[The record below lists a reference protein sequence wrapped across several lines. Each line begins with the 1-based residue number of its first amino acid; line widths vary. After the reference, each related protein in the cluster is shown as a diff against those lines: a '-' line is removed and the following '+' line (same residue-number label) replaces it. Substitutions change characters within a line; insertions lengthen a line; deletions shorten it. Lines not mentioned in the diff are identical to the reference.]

1 MNFRF
6 LSPVPARILAVMKT
20 SLHLL
25 RFAAIATLFAA
36 SAPLAAA
43 QDIDEGLLEDPA
55 PFDVPDVS
63 EADFPFAPPADI
75 ETFVPIHQLE
85 LEAHPDGQTAA
96 QRRRALKAIPS
107 RSVIQPRAMTSGA
120 RVLGWHPY
128 WAEEGDYLS
137 YDYSNLTHIAYF
149 SAEASSSGA
158 ISSLHGWN
166 TDPVVEMAHT
176 NGVKVLLTATL
187 FGEASNHALLTNSAA
202 CTKLITNLVAK
213 TTARG
218 GDGICIDFES
228 VGSWSG
234 ATKALTS
241 FMSNLVV
248 KAHAAN
254 LEVSICLPSVDWY
267 ADFAVGEYE
276 KIGVDYSIIMG
287 YDYYYAGSATPGPVA
302 PLYSS
307 AQWQGASSWCSV
319 DYSTRYYLNKMTNAA
334 HLMLAVPYYGRRWK
348 AATTNIGAKSVG
360 SSYSAAVV
368 YPNAAAAAETYGRHW
383 DTNGSVPYYTYKSGT
398 NAYQCFYD
406 DTESLGLKYDYAKS
420 KGLGG
425 IGIWCLTHAPES
437 EELWT
442 LLGDELGNYTPPG
455 VTIPT
460 TAPGPAAIATGV
472 GADSA
477 LLSWTPATEDPTG
490 YVIQSAPSAEGLAN
504 GYWVDVPLVFSN
516 SFSSAEGWVTNSI
529 AMNTTNTVTVGGAR
543 WEVCGLEL
551 RPGLTS
557 YQDPGYVFISFTNS
571 YIQTPPVQGT
581 VTQLALRVRAAA
593 SSNLENRKLRVLSAP
608 AGSANF
614 TEIGTY
620 ACNDNSNIL
629 ANATSCHIF
638 NENGTVFRF
647 QNVSASSPVT
657 VILHSFELTGTTTN
671 WVAAPGATVTDTCAT
686 NLTGLS
692 APTYYRVRNAS
703 STNWSDIVGVLPGMV
718 PSALTSEPAATN
730 IALSWTAAPGAAA
743 YQVDVASG
751 PYTNW
756 TSTCPAASLGTNQ
769 FLSGQSWCYTGT
781 VSEKTSSTNLSV
793 APGYSYSS
801 AYLGHYL
808 AGANDQALQS
818 WDFPLYGATC
828 ANLSFSN
835 CPWNAKYASCGI
847 TVSTLR
853 VYYRLDQGPW
863 NFLGECLANS
873 TTDEDWAGQSFD
885 LPYLDGETFAV
896 KIVAPYGEYT
906 PRNDTPNGTKSIRGA
921 GLKNVRLS
929 FSGTTGRYCDANRPA
944 GYPKTV
950 TAPSDTIEGL
960 TPETPYWIRVQ
971 ALTENTRSVWVETTA
986 TTTEDTGG
994 DQPSAEDTPI
1004 TTTWDFTVPEGW
1016 SDYPTSNSRYNGET
1030 NVNNHI
1036 WTLKNCY
1043 VKPSDEAS
1051 GDTGFVYLY
1060 DPTNSYAIS
1069 PAFVGVVTQ
1078 VTTLFR
1084 PASSNV
1090 TRQASLYASTDGGA
1104 TFSLVGDCPVPL
1116 KQTYTNTFAFN
1127 PPLDGGDHGV
1137 IFCASNSGTA
1147 GSIQWRRLT
1156 IEGTS
1161 TAPEEPDAD
1170 SYSPFGTSTAEQPHG
1185 ALSGIV
1191 LYLSAGHGFT
1201 ANGKTNAWAAG
1212 RGLTYGMVEDMGTID
1227 QLNYFALQAW
1237 KAGATIVPMR
1247 PLGHQTNEV
1256 IIDNVDTA
1264 ASLASRVTYGGNW
1277 GDTGQTDYYYGNAGE
1292 VGYRWANTCATGTT
1306 AWASY
1311 RPNLPAAGEYP
1322 VYVWARP
1329 GSDRVPQLYRVHHG
1343 GGVTDVRV
1351 DHRQVGN
1358 GWVWLGNFWFDAGT
1372 NGCVNISNYAPGF
1385 PNRTIIADAVR
1396 FGNGMGDISRGT
1408 AGISGYERELEGA
1421 RYWTQR
1427 MVMDSQGLSAT
1438 IYHAA
1443 GGPDQD
1449 DNVSAPNRMAYAMCR
1464 TAADD
1469 DGWTPE
1475 RWRRLYLSFHSNA
1488 SGTQRGC
1495 MGLYDT
1501 RVTGSYLAGQTN
1513 LARCIANSIV
1523 SNMTLAHDHGVVAT
1537 AWQQDC
1543 ARVLGSHYGEIYGG
1557 SIYTKMDNTIAE
1569 VAFHDKE
1576 LDAAIMKSATGR
1588 EWLARSCLRGVLR
1601 HFVTRYA
1608 SDSALTV
1615 REISAPAA
1623 PVSVAATNSG
1633 LGCVTVSWKMPVTD
1647 QLYPDPHTGFV
1658 IYVSTNG
1665 YAFGN
1670 PVAISSP
1677 ARDYAH
1683 KFTDLPVGTPYYF
1696 RVCATNLGGE
1706 SLSSPVAGA
1715 GLSDDGSTADVLI
1728 VDGFKRNDGSLS
1740 PTRYFA
1746 NNLDGNVTLVRPK
1759 MINSFD
1765 YVKEHGNAIAAAGK
1779 SFDFMDAS
1787 RVTSSDLARYPK
1799 VVWCLGT
1806 ESTADETFSYEE
1818 QQLLATYLAN
1828 HGALFVS
1835 GSEIGWDL
1843 DYKGSAADKA
1853 FFNNWLHCAYVADAA
1868 ATNAVRGKSSTY
1880 FSSLSL
1886 AFNRTNALDDIYAA
1900 KYPDILAPAPGSEA
1914 FVAAAYGTASS
1925 TNGAII
1931 ACSNSI
1937 CRTVVMGFPFETV
1950 TDATQRNKLM
1960 KKVLD
1965 FFEENTTPPS
1975 WIGDPAYTTG
1985 LGGEVAIDLKTQ
1997 VTGYPS
2003 PAVTL
2008 TGSLDSRTGGAVD
2021 ESAYIIAEDGFI
2033 FLASPDAGIGEGT
2046 YTFTFLAS
2054 NGTGGDVY
2062 QDVIITVGNS
2072 PIWQAIPDILVDLDA
2087 DTTVNLYRYLS
2098 GDPIPDLALDTDHTV
2113 ADSATYEFDAGEGFL
2128 VIGPVSNS
2136 VTNVFAFTASNAY
2149 GTASVTFTNAIRR
2162 LDTDDDGIPDWWAI
2176 KYFGNAT
2183 ACNPNLDSDGD
2194 GFTNYQEF
2202 MLATDPT
2209 DASSF
2214 FELMSAPGDSPDE
2227 VYFTWPS
2234 ATGTTFT
2241 LWSSTNILAGTNGFA
2256 PFQTNIVGD
2265 QITITNPSPD
2275 TTFYY
2280 MTFP

>member
-1 MNFRF
+1 MRT
-6 LSPVPARILAVMKT
+6 LSCLSALA
-20 SLHLL
+20 LL
-25 RFAAIATLFAA
+25 ALGVVLPAA
-36 SAPLAAA
+36 SQEPE
-43 QDIDEGLLEDPA
+43 DDTFFDDPA
-55 PFDVPDVS
+55 PFEVPDVS
-63 EADFPFAPPADI
+63 ESDFPFAPPADWAG
-75 ETFVPIHQLE
+75 FASIHQLE
-85 LEAHPDGQTAA
+85 MEEHPDGQTAT
-96 QRRRALKAIPS
+96 QRRRALRAVPKK
-107 RSVIQPRAMTSGA
+107 SVIQPRATAIAGGA

-128 WAEEGDYLS
+128 YADAADYLS

-149 SAEASSSGA
+149 SAEVDAANGG
-158 ISSLHGWN
+158 ISNLRGWN
-166 TDPVVEMAHT
+166 TDPVVETAHS

-187 FGEASNHALLTNSAA
+187 MTQSGNQRLLTNNSN
-202 CTKLITNLVAK
+202 CIKLITNLVAR
-213 TTARG
+213 TSARG
-218 GDGICIDFES
+218 GDGICIDFEN

-248 KAHAAN
+248 HAHAATPP
-254 LEVSICLPSVDWY
+254 LEVSICLPAVDWY

-307 AQWQGASSWCSV
+307 AQWIGSDSWCSV

-334 HLMLAVPYYGRRWK
+334 HLMLGVPYYGRRWQ
-348 AATTNIGAKSVG
+348 AVSCALGAKTNG
-360 SSYSAAVV
+360 ASAAIT
-368 YPNAAAAAETYGRHW
+368 YPNAAAAESHGRRW
-383 DTNGSVPYYTYKSGT
+383 DSNAHVPYTVWT
-398 NAYQCFYD
+398 NSSKYYQLFYD
-406 DTESLGLKYDYAKS
+406 DAESLALKYDYAKS

-425 IGIWCLTHAPES
+425 IGIWSLNHAPEA
-437 EELWT
+437 EILWS
-442 LLGDELGNYTPPG
+442 LLGEKFADYTPPG
-455 VTIPT
+455 VTLPGT
-460 TAPGPAAIATGV
+460 SPGPAAIATGV
-472 GADSA
+472 DADSA

-490 YVIQSAPSAEGLAN
+490 YVVQSAASPEALSDGWWEPASGL
-504 GYWVDVPLVFSN
+504 FSN
-516 SFSSAEGWVTNSI
+516 SFSSAEGWGSFTN
-529 AMNTTNTVTVGGAR
+529 AGTTNVTVSGQTWTFHYSRVRADLSPYS
-543 WEVCGLEL
+543 E
-551 RPGLTS
+551 
-557 YQDPGYVFISFTNS
+557 PGYVFMDANS
-571 YIQTPPVQGT
+571 SYVKTPLIHEM
-581 VTQLALRVRAAA
+581 VTQVTARVRA
-593 SSNLENRKLRVLSAP
+593 
-608 AGSANF
+608 G
-614 TEIGTY
+614 
-620 ACNDNSNIL
+620 NSNYLDYRKVTLL
-629 ANATSCHIF
+629 ASTDSGTSWQSLGNCPANSYSNIIDYPFSCSLQSDSGVLLMVSNTTDSTISGQTVLLHQLTADYATS
-638 NENGTVFRF
+638 
-647 QNVSASSPVT
+647 
-657 VILHSFELTGTTTN
+657 N
-671 WVAAPGATVTDTCAT
+671 WVVAPGTTVTDTCAT
-686 NLTGLS
+686 NLTGLAS
-692 APTYYRVRNAS
+692 PTYYRVRNAS
-703 STNWSDIVGVLPGMV
+703 STNWSDIVAVLPGMV
-718 PSALTSEPAATN
+718 PADLTVEPAATN

-756 TSTCPAASLGTNQ
+756 TSTCPAASLGTNE
-769 FLSGQSWCYTGT
+769 FLSGQTWCYTGT
-781 VSEKTSSTNLSV
+781 VRTGTSASMLGV
-793 APGYSYSS
+793 APAYCSS
-801 AYLGHYL
+801 GENAGHYL
-808 AGANDQALQS
+808 VGYPGQTLLS
-818 WDFPLYGATC
+818 KDFPLYGATS

-835 CPWNAKYASCGI
+835 CPWNAKSSTVGI
-847 TVSTLR
+847 TCSVLR

-863 NFLGECLANS
+863 NYLGECRANS
-873 TTDEDWAGQSFD
+873 TTDEDWSGQSFD
-885 LPYLDGETFAV
+885 LPYLDAESLAV
-896 KIVAPYGEYT
+896 KIVAPYAERYVDSTSGWL
-906 PRNDTPNGTKSIRGA
+906 RGA
-921 GLKNVRLS
+921 GVKNVRLS
-929 FSGTTGRYCDANRPA
+929 FSGPTGRYSDANRPD

-971 ALTENTRSVWVETTA
+971 ALAENSRSVWVETTA

-994 DQPSAEDTPI
+994 DQPSAEDTPV

-1016 SDYPTSNSRYNGET
+1016 SDYPTSNPRYNGET

-1043 VKPSDEAS
+1043 VKPSEEAS

-1078 VTTLFR
+1078 VTTIFR
-1084 PASSNV
+1084 PASADA
-1090 TRQASLYASTDGGA
+1090 TRQASLYASTNGGT
-1104 TFSLVGDCPVPL
+1104 TFFLVGDCPVPK
-1116 KQTYTNTFAFN
+1116 KQNYTSTFTFSPA
-1127 PPLDGGDHGV
+1127 LDGGDYGV
-1137 IFCASNSGTA
+1137 IFCATNSGTK

-1185 ALSGIV
+1185 ALSGII

-1201 ANGKTNAWAAG
+1201 ANASTNAWAAG
-1212 RGLTYGMVEDMGTID
+1212 RGIANGMVEDFGNLD

-1256 IIDNVDTA
+1256 VIDNVDTD

-1277 GDTGQTDYYYGNAGE
+1277 GNTGQTDYYYGKSGE

-1322 VYVWARP
+1322 VYAWARP
-1329 GSDRVPQLYRVHHG
+1329 GSDRVPQLYRVHHA

-1358 GWVWLGNFWFDAGT
+1358 GWVWLGNFWFEAGT

-1385 PNRTIIADAVR
+1385 DGRTIIADAVR

-1408 AGISGYERELEGA
+1408 AGKSGYPRELEGA

-1427 MVMDSQGLSAT
+1427 MVADSQGLSAT
-1438 IYHAA
+1438 IYDSS
-1443 GGPDQD
+1443 GKDQD

-1469 DGWTPE
+1469 DGWIPE

-1501 RVTGSYLAGQTN
+1501 RVTGDYLAGQTN
-1513 LARCIANSIV
+1513 LARCIANAIV
-1523 SNMTLAHDHGVVAT
+1523 TNMTLAHAHGVVAT

-1543 ARVLGSHYGEIYGG
+1543 QRVLGGTYGEIYGG
-1557 SIYTKMDNTIAE
+1557 SIYAKMDNTIAE

-1601 HFVTRYA
+1601 HLVSRYGSNTNVA
-1608 SDSALTV
+1608 G
-1615 REISAPAA
+1615 REVYAPDA
-1623 PVSVAATNSG
+1623 PIKVAATNSG
-1633 LGCVTVSWKMPVTD
+1633 LNCVTVSWEMPRGTNRLSD
-1647 QLYPDPHTGFV
+1647 AHTGFV

-1670 PVAISSP
+1670 PVAISS
-1677 ARDYAH
+1677 AALDYAH
-1683 KFTDLPVGTPYYF
+1683 KFTDLPAGNPYYF
-1696 RVCATNLGGE
+1696 RVCATNAGGE

-1715 GLSDDGSTADVLI
+1715 GLSDDGSTANVLV
-1728 VDGFKRNDGSLS
+1728 VDGFRRNDGSLS
-1740 PTRYFA
+1740 PTHYYA
-1746 NNLDGNVTLVRPK
+1746 NNLNGNVTLVRPK

-1765 YVKEHGNAIAAAGK
+1765 YVKEHGNAIAAARK

-1787 RVTSSDLARYPK
+1787 RLNATVLARYPK

-1868 ATNAVRGKSSTY
+1868 ATNAVRGKSSSY

-1900 KYPDILAPAPGSEA
+1900 KYPDILAPAPGTEA
-1914 FVAAAYGTASS
+1914 WVAASYGGNTN
-1925 TNGAII
+1925 NGAII
-1931 ACSNSI
+1931 GCSNSI
-1937 CRTVVMGFPFETV
+1937 CRTIVMGFPFETI

-1965 FFEENTTPPS
+1965 FFEENTTPPQ
-1975 WIGDPAYTTG
+1975 WIGDTAYTTG
-1985 LGGEVAIDLKTQ
+1985 IGGEVTIDLKTQ

-2008 TGSLDSRTGGAVD
+2008 SGSFDSRTGEAVD
-2021 ESAYIIAEDGFI
+2021 ESAYAIAEDGFI
-2033 FLASPDAGIGEGT
+2033 FFAGTDGITEGT
-2046 YTFTFLAS
+2046 YTFTFHAS
-2054 NGTGGDVY
+2054 NGAGGDID
-2062 QDVIITVGNS
+2062 QEVIISVGNS
-2072 PIWQAIPDILVDLDA
+2072 PVWQPIPDILVDLD
-2087 DTTVNLYRYLS
+2087 TNSVVKLYQYVS
-2098 GDPIPDLALDTDHTV
+2098 GEPIPDLALDTNRTT
-2113 ADSATYEFDAGEGFL
+2113 AAEATYALDTDQGFL
-2128 VIGPVSNS
+2128 YIGDTSTPT
-2136 VTNVFAFTASNAY
+2136 TNIFTFIATNAY
-2149 GTASVTFTNAIRR
+2149 GDASITFTNIIRR
-2162 LDTDDDGIPDWWAI
+2162 LDTDDDGIPDWWSI
-2176 KYFGNAT
+2176 QHFGGAT
-2183 ACNPNLDSDGD
+2183 ACNPNLDPDGD
-2194 GFTNYQEF
+2194 GFTNFQEYK
-2202 MLATDPT
+2202 LGTDPT
-2209 DASSF
+2209 NAASL
-2214 FELMSAPGDSPDE
+2214 LMLEIVEENTSTNPDE
-2227 VYFTWPS
+2227 VWISWPS
-2234 ATGTTFT
+2234 ATGTTYT
-2241 LWSSTNILAGTNGFA
+2241 LWASTNLVTGFSN
-2256 PFQTNIVGD
+2256 FLDNIPAD
-2265 QITITNPSPD
+2265 PPSNLQSITNTEPAI
-2275 TTFYY
+2275 FYHIQAH
-2280 MTFP
+2280 FPND

>member
-1 MNFRF
+1 MTMRTLFR
-6 LSPVPARILAVMKT
+6 LSALAILALGTALPAV
-20 SLHLL
+20 
-25 RFAAIATLFAA
+25 
-36 SAPLAAA
+36 A
-43 QDIDEGLLEDPA
+43 QEPEDDTIFDDPA
-55 PFDVPDVS
+55 PFEVPDVS
-63 EADFPFAPPADI
+63 ESDFPFAPPAGIAD
-75 ETFVPIHQLE
+75 FVPIHQLE
-85 LEAHPDGQTAA
+85 MEAHPDGETAA
-96 QRRRALKAIPS
+96 QRRRALKAVPRKSI
-107 RSVIQPRAMTSGA
+107 IQPRAITSGA

-137 YDYSNLTHIAYF
+137 YDYSNLTHVAYF
-149 SAEASSSGA
+149 SAEVGSAGT
-158 ISSLHGWN
+158 ISSIHGWN
-166 TDPVVEMAHT
+166 TDPVVEMAHS

-187 FGEASNHALLTNSAA
+187 FGESSNHALLTNNTA
-202 CTKLITNLVAK
+202 CVKLASNLVQRV
-213 TTARG
+213 TARG

-287 YDYYYAGSATPGPVA
+287 YDYYYAGSSTPGPVA

-334 HLMLAVPYYGRRWK
+334 NLMLAVPYYGRRWK
-348 AATTNIGAKSVG
+348 AATTNLGAKSAG
-360 SSYSAAVV
+360 SSYSAAVT
-368 YPNAAAAAETYGRHW
+368 YPNAAAAAETYGRKW
-383 DTNGSVPYYTYKSGT
+383 DSNGSVPWYSYKSGT

-437 EELWT
+437 DELWN
-442 LLGDELGNYTPPG
+442 LLGDELGTYTPPG
-455 VTIPT
+455 VTIPA

-472 GADSA
+472 DADSA
-477 LLSWTPATEDPTG
+477 LLSWTPATEDPIG
-490 YVIQSAPSAEGLAN
+490 YVVQSAPSAEGLAN
-504 GYWVDVPLVFSN
+504 GYWVDVPLVFAN
-516 SFSSAEGWVTNSI
+516 TFSTAEGWVTNSV
-529 AMNTTNTVTVGGAR
+529 ARYATNTVTVNGAQWSLR
-543 WEVCGLEL
+543 GMEV
-551 RPGLTS
+551 RPGLTIS
-557 YQDPGYVFISFTNS
+557 GDPGYLYLTYSNS
-571 YIQTPPVQGT
+571 YIQTPPVSGT
-581 VTQLALRVRAAA
+581 ITQVALRVKSAGQG
-593 SSNLENRKLRVLSAP
+593 NLPGRQLRVWAAP
-608 AGSANF
+608 AGTTDF
-614 TEIGTY
+614 TTVGTY
-620 ACNDNSNIL
+620 PCNDYSNIL
-629 ANATSCHIF
+629 SYATARTIS
-638 NENGTVFRF
+638 NPNGTIFRCE
-647 QNVSASSPVT
+647 NVTTNGSGTT
-657 VILHSFELTGTTTN
+657 VLIHELIITGTTTN
-671 WVAAPGATVTDTCAT
+671 WVAAPGTTVTDTCAT
-686 NLTGLS
+686 NLTALS
-692 APTYYRVRNAS
+692 APTYLRVRNAS
-703 STNWSDIVGVLPGMV
+703 STNWSDIVAVLPGMV
-718 PSALTSEPAATN
+718 PSGLTAEPAATN

-743 YQVDVASG
+743 YQVDVSSG

-769 FLSGQSWCYTGT
+769 FLSGQTWCYTGT
-781 VSEKTSSTNLSV
+781 VRTVTTSSNLG
-793 APGYSYSS
+793 AGPGYCS
-801 AYLGHYL
+801 ATQYLGHYL
-808 AGANDQALQS
+808 AGYPGQALQS
-818 WDFPLYGATC
+818 YDFPLYGATC

-835 CPWNAKYASCGI
+835 CPWNSKNATCGI
-847 TVSTLR
+847 TSSTLR

-863 NFLGECLANS
+863 NFLGECRANS
-873 TTDEDWAGQSFD
+873 TTDEDWSGQSYD
-885 LPYLDGETFAV
+885 LPYLDGETLAV
-896 KIVAPYGEYT
+896 KIVAPYAERHADSTSG
-906 PRNDTPNGTKSIRGA
+906 SLRGA

-960 TPETPYWIRVQ
+960 APETPYWIRVQ

-994 DQPSAEDTPI
+994 DQPSAEDTPV

-1016 SDYPTSNSRYNGET
+1016 ATYNDDGNPFSGTT
-1030 NVNNHI
+1030 NFNGHT
-1036 WTLKNCY
+1036 WTLKNCL
-1043 VKPSDEAS
+1043 VRPEDSTA
-1051 GDTGFVYLY
+1051 GDTGYVYLY
-1060 DPTNSYAIS
+1060 NPTNSFAIS
-1069 PAFVGVVTQ
+1069 PAFAGVVTQ
-1078 VTTLFR
+1078 VTTICR
-1084 PASSNV
+1084 PASV
-1090 TRQASLYASTDGGA
+1090 TSKREVTLYASSDGGA
-1104 TFSLVGDCPVPL
+1104 TFSSVGVFSFTEKKNC
-1116 KQTYTNTFAFN
+1116 TNTIAFN
-1127 PPLDGGDHGV
+1127 PALDGGDNGI
-1137 IFCASNSGTA
+1137 IFCASNSAA
-1147 GSIQWRRLT
+1147 GSIQFRRLT

-1277 GDTGQTDYYYGNAGE
+1277 GDTSQTDYYYGNAGE
-1292 VGYRWANTCATGTT
+1292 VGYRWANACATGTT

-1396 FGNGMGDISRGT
+1396 FGNGMGDIPRGT
-1408 AGISGYERELEGA
+1408 AGKSGYERELEGA

-1543 ARVLGSHYGEIYGG
+1543 TRVLGSHYGEIYGG

-1588 EWLARSCLRGVLR
+1588 EWLARSALRGVLR
-1601 HFVTRYA
+1601 HLVTRYG
-1608 SDSALTV
+1608 SDTNV
-1615 REISAPAA
+1615 VDREVYAPDA
-1623 PVSVAATNSG
+1623 PVKVAATNSG
-1633 LGCVTVSWKMPVTD
+1633 LNCVTVAWEMPRGTNRLSD
-1647 QLYPDPHTGFV
+1647 AHTGFV

-1670 PVAISSP
+1670 PVAISS
-1677 ARDYAH
+1677 AQTEYAH
-1683 KFTDLPVGTPYYF
+1683 KFTDLPTGTPYYF

-1715 GLSDDGSTADVLI
+1715 ALSDDGSTADVLV

-1779 SFDFMDAS
+1779 SFDFMDAT

-1900 KYPDILAPAPGSEA
+1900 KYPDILAPAPGTEA

-2046 YTFTFLAS
+2046 YTFTFLVS

-2062 QDVIITVGNS
+2062 QDVIIIVGNS

-2087 DTTVNLYRYLS
+2087 DTTVNLYRYVS

-2113 ADSATYEFDAGEGFL
+2113 ADSATYEFAADEGFL
-2128 VIGPVSNS
+2128 VIGPVSS
-2136 VTNVFAFTASNAY
+2136 PTNNIFTFTASNAY

-2176 KYFGNAT
+2176 KYFGGAT
-2183 ACNPNLDSDGD
+2183 SCNPNLDPDGD
-2194 GFTNYQEF
+2194 GFTNLDEYR
-2202 MLATDPT
+2202 LGTDPN
-2209 DASSF
+2209 DASS
-2214 FELMSAPGDSPDE
+2214 LLALQALPDDA
-2227 VYFTWPS
+2227 TADALLLWPS
-2234 ATGTTFT
+2234 ATGVTYT
-2241 LWSSTNILAGTNGFA
+2241 LYYSTNLALPAAGFTILQDHIPANPPANDLLITPAA
-2256 PFQTNIVGD
+2256 PA
-2265 QITITNPSPD
+2265 
-2275 TTFYY
+2275 TFYRLRAL
-2280 MTFP
+2280 PP

>member
-1 MNFRF
+1 MNYKCFDFR
-6 LSPVPARILAVMKT
+6 L
-20 SLHLL
+20 SLHSFLVTVCAACAAVPYA
-25 RFAAIATLFAA
+25 FADDPDEAIL
-36 SAPLAAA
+36 
-43 QDIDEGLLEDPA
+43 DDPP
-55 PFDVPDVS
+55 PFEVPDIS
-63 EADFPFAPPADI
+63 EQAFPFAPPAGI
-75 ETFVPIHQLE
+75 ENFVPIHQLE
-85 LEAHPDGQTAA
+85 IEAHPDGQTAA
-96 QRRRALKAIPS
+96 QRRRALKAIPKKS
-107 RSVIQPRAMTSGA
+107 IIQPRAITAGA

-149 SAEASSSGA
+149 SAEVATSGK
-158 ISSLHGWN
+158 ISSLHNWN
-166 TDPVVEMAHT
+166 SDPVVEMAHT

-187 FGEASNHALLTNSAA
+187 FGESSNHALLTNNAA
-202 CTKLITNLVAK
+202 CVSLATALVQRV
-213 TTARG
+213 TARG

-241 FMSNLVV
+241 FMSNLVD
-248 KAHAAN
+248 KAHAKN

-287 YDYYYAGSATPGPVA
+287 YDYYYAGSATPGPIA

-334 HLMLAVPYYGRRWK
+334 NLMLAVPYYGRRWK
-348 AATTNIGAKSVG
+348 AATTNIGAKSAG
-360 SSYSAAVV
+360 SSYSAAVT
-368 YPNAAAAAETYGRHW
+368 YPNAVAAAETHGRKW
-383 DTNGSVPYYTYKSGT
+383 DSNGSVPWYSYKSGT

-406 DTESLGLKYDYAKS
+406 DTQSLGLKYDYAKS

-437 EELWT
+437 EELWN
-442 LLGDELGNYTPPG
+442 LLGDKLGTYTPPG
-455 VTIPT
+455 VTIPSSS
-460 TAPGPAAIATGV
+460 PGPAAIATGV
-472 GADSA
+472 GANSA
-477 LLSWTPATEDPTG
+477 LLSWTPAAEDPTG
-490 YVIQSAPSAEGLAN
+490 YVVQSAASADALVN
-504 GYWVDVPLVFSN
+504 GYWVDVPLVFTN
-516 SFSSAEGWVTNSI
+516 SFSTAEGWVTNHI
-529 AMNTTNTVTVGGAR
+529 AKSTTSSVSVNGKTWGLLG
-543 WEVCGLEL
+543 ELEL

-557 YQDPGYVFISFTNS
+557 YQDPGYVFLTYSNS
-571 YIQTPPVQGT
+571 YIQTPPVSGT
-581 VTQLALRVRAAA
+581 ITQVAVRVRAAA
-593 SSNLENRKLRVLSAP
+593 ASNYEGRKLRVLSAP
-608 AGSANF
+608 AGTTNF
-614 TEIGTY
+614 TTVGTY
-620 ACNDNSNIL
+620 ACNNYSNIL
-629 ANATSCHIF
+629 NYATDGSIS
-638 NENGTVFRF
+638 NPNGTIFRF
-647 QNVSASSPVT
+647 ENVTTGEPTT
-657 VILHSFELTGTTTN
+657 VLLHSFAITGTTTN
-671 WVAAPGATVTDTCAT
+671 WVVAPGATVTDTCAT

-692 APTYYRVRNAS
+692 ADTYYRVRNAS
-703 STNWSDIVGVLPGMV
+703 STNWSDIVAILPGMI
-718 PSALTSEPAATN
+718 PSDLAVTPAASN
-730 IALSWTAAPGAAA
+730 IDLSWTAAPGAAA

-781 VSEKTSSTNLSV
+781 VSEKSGSSNLATGPGWCPTSE
-793 APGYSYSS
+793 
-801 AYLGHYL
+801 YLGHYL
-808 AGANDQALQS
+808 AGTADQALQS

-863 NFLGECLANS
+863 NFLGECRANS
-873 TTDEDWAGQSFD
+873 TTDEDWAEQSFD
-885 LPYLDGETFAV
+885 LPYLDAETLAV
-896 KIVAPYGEYT
+896 KIAAPYGEYT
-906 PRNDTPNGTKSIRGA
+906 PRSDTPNGTKSIRGA
-921 GLKNVRLS
+921 GLKNVKLS
-929 FSGTTGRYCDANRPA
+929 FTGMQGRYCDANRPE

-994 DQPSAEDTPI
+994 DQPSAEDTPV
-1004 TTTWDFTVPEGW
+1004 TTTWDFTTIEGW
-1016 SDYPTSNSRYNGET
+1016 SECNNDIYTGET
-1030 NVNNHI
+1030 NVNGRT

-1043 VKPSDEAS
+1043 VKPEDSAG
-1051 GDTGFVYLY
+1051 GDTGYVYLFN
-1060 DPTNSYAIS
+1060 PTTGSGNASYAIA
-1069 PAFVGVVTQ
+1069 PAFAGVVTQ
-1078 VTTLFR
+1078 VTTIFR
-1084 PASSNV
+1084 PNSAG
-1090 TRQASLYASTDGGA
+1090 TIRDATLLASTDGGTSFTA
-1104 TFSLVGDCPVPL
+1104 LTNYAIPE
-1116 KQTYTNTFAFN
+1116 KKNYTNSITFN
-1127 PPLDGGDHGV
+1127 PPLDGGDFGV
-1137 IFCASNSGTA
+1137 IFCASNSGTS
-1147 GSIQWRRLT
+1147 GSIHFRRLT

-1201 ANGKTNAWAAG
+1201 ANASTNAWAAG
-1212 RGLTYGMVEDMGTID
+1212 RGLSCGMVEDFGNLD

-1256 IIDNVDTA
+1256 VIDNVDTA
-1264 ASLASRVTYGGNW
+1264 ASLASRVTYGGSW
-1277 GDTGQTDYYYGNAGE
+1277 GDTGQTDYYYGKAGE
-1292 VGYRWANTCATGTT
+1292 VGYRWADTCSTGTT

-1311 RPNLPAAGEYP
+1311 RPNLPVAGEYP

-1329 GSDRVPQLYRVHHG
+1329 GSDRVPQLYRVHHA

-1358 GWVWLGNFWFDAGT
+1358 GWVWIGNYWFDAGT
-1372 NGCVNISNYAPGF
+1372 NGCVNISNFSPDEEG
-1385 PNRTIIADAVR
+1385 TIIADAVR
-1396 FGNGMGDISRGT
+1396 FGNGMGDISRGS
-1408 AGISGYERELEGA
+1408 AGKSGYARELEGS

-1438 IYHAA
+1438 IYDAS
-1443 GGPDQD
+1443 GKDQD

-1464 TAADD
+1464 TN
-1469 DGWTPE
+1469 GWS
-1475 RWRRLYLSFHSNA
+1475 RWHRLYLSFHSNA

-1501 RVTGSYLAGQTN
+1501 RLSAGTYLAGQTN
-1513 LARCIANSIV
+1513 LARCIANAIV
-1523 SNMTLAHDHGVVAT
+1523 NNMTAAHDEGVVAT

-1543 ARVLGSHYGEIYGG
+1543 QRVLGGTYGEIYGG

-1608 SDSALTV
+1608 TDASLTV

-1623 PVSVAATNSG
+1623 PIAISATNSG
-1633 LGCVTVSWKMPVTD
+1633 LGCVTVSWKMPLTN
-1647 QLYPDPHTGFV
+1647 QLYPDAHTGFV

-1670 PVAISSP
+1670 PVSITSP
-1677 ARDYAH
+1677 LREYAH
-1683 KFTDLPVGTPYYF
+1683 KFTDLPTGTPYYF

-1715 GLSDDGSTADVLI
+1715 GLSDDGSTANVLV
-1728 VDGFKRNDGSLS
+1728 VDGFRRNDGSLS
-1740 PTRYFA
+1740 PTRYYA
-1746 NNLDGNVTLVRPK
+1746 NNLKGDVTLVRPR

-1779 SFDFMDAS
+1779 SFDFMDATRLNS
-1787 RVTSSDLARYPK
+1787 TVLARYPK

-1843 DYKGSAADKA
+1843 SAKGSAADKA
-1853 FFNNWLHCAYVADAA
+1853 FFNDWLHCAYVADAA
-1868 ATNAVRGKSSTY
+1868 ATNVVKGKSNTY
-1880 FSSLSL
+1880 FSGITNVT
-1886 AFNRTNALDDIYAA
+1886 FNRTNALDDIYAA

-1975 WIGDPAYTTG
+1975 WIGDTAYTTG
-1985 LGGEVAIDLKTQ
+1985 LGGEVYIDLKTQ
-1997 VTGYPS
+1997 VSGYPS

-2008 TGSLDSRTGGAVD
+2008 AGSFDSRTGEEVD
-2021 ESAYIIAEDGFI
+2021 ESAYIITEDGFI
-2033 FLASPDAGIGEGT
+2033 FFAGTDGITEGT
-2046 YTFTFLAS
+2046 YTFTFHAS
-2054 NGTGGDVY
+2054 NGAGGDID
-2062 QDVIITVGNS
+2062 QEVIISVGNS
-2072 PIWQAIPDILVDLDA
+2072 PVWQAIPEWLMDLDT
-2087 DTTVNLYRYLS
+2087 DDLLQLYRYVS
-2098 GDPIPDLALDTDHTV
+2098 GDPTPDLTLDSTD
-2113 ADSATYEFDAGEGFL
+2113 AAPGSYEFQASSGYL
-2128 VIGPVSNS
+2128 MVYS
-2136 VTNVFAFTASNAY
+2136 TNTPTTNIFTFTAANVY
-2149 GTASVTFTNAIRR
+2149 GTASITFTNVIRR

-2176 KYFGNAT
+2176 QNFGGAT
-2183 ACNPNLDSDGD
+2183 SCNPNLDPDND
-2194 GFTNYQEF
+2194 GFTNYQEY
-2202 MLATDPT
+2202 LLGTDPN
-2209 DASSF
+2209 DAASF
-2214 FELMSAPGDSPDE
+2214 FILEATPGDVE
-2227 VYFTWPS
+2227 GETWIS
-2234 ATGTTFT
+2234 WHSETGTTYAVY
-2241 LWSSTNILAGTNGFA
+2241 SSTNLLGTNSFA
-2256 PFQTNIVGD
+2256 FYTNVTADDDSPILTVSPTD
-2265 QITITNPSPD
+2265 PATFFRIMLLPPSP
-2275 TTFYY
+2275 
-2280 MTFP
+2280 

>member
-1 MNFRF
+1 
-6 LSPVPARILAVMKT
+6 MKAIRVVRRALT
-20 SLHLL
+20 
-25 RFAAIATLFAA
+25 FAALFALA
-36 SAPLAAA
+36 APLGAWAE
-43 QDIDEGLLEDPA
+43 IVDEGDVAGEA
-55 PFDVPDVS
+55 PPFEVPDVS
-63 EADFPFAPPADI
+63 EADFPFAPPADFAG
-75 ETFVPIHQLE
+75 FVPIHQLE
-85 LEAHPDGQTAA
+85 MEEHPDGQTAA
-96 QRRRALKAIPS
+96 QRRRALRAVPKK
-107 RSVIQPRAMTSGA
+107 SVLRPRDGGISAGA

-137 YDYSNLTHIAYF
+137 YNYSNLTHIAYF
-149 SAEASSSGA
+149 SAEVGSAGT

-187 FGEASNHALLTNSAA
+187 FGETSNHALLTNSAA

-241 FMSNLVV
+241 FMSNLVA

-287 YDYYYAGSATPGPVA
+287 YDYYYAGSSTPGPVA

-348 AATTNIGAKSVG
+348 AATTNLGAKSAG
-360 SSYSAAVV
+360 SSYSASIT
-368 YPNAAAAAETYGRHW
+368 YPNTVAGAENHGRKW
-383 DTNGSVPYYTYKSGT
+383 DSNGSVPYYTYKSGT

-425 IGIWCLTHAPES
+425 VGIWCLTHAPEA

-442 LLGDELGNYTPPG
+442 LLGDKFDTYSGG
-455 VTIPT
+455 GSGSGGGS
-460 TAPGPAAIATGV
+460 AAPAAIATGV
-472 GADSA
+472 DASSA
-477 LLSWTPATEDPTG
+477 IFSWTPAVADPAG
-490 YVIQSAPSAEGLAN
+490 YVVQSAPSAEGLSN
-504 GYWVDVPLVFSN
+504 GWWEDVPLVFSN
-516 SFSSAEGWVTNSI
+516 TFSTAEGWVTNSI
-529 AMNTTNTVTVGGAR
+529 AKNTASSVTVKGQTWNLLGA
-543 WEVCGLEL
+543 LEL

-557 YQDPGYVFISFTNS
+557 YQDPGYVYLTYSNS
-571 YIQTPPVQGT
+571 YIQTPPVSGT
-581 VTQLALRVRAAA
+581 ITQVAVRVRAAG
-593 SSNLENRKLRVLSAP
+593 SSNYEGRQLRVLATP
-608 AGSANF
+608 AGTTDF
-614 TEIGTY
+614 TTVGTY
-620 ACNDNSNIL
+620 ACNDLSNIL
-629 ANATSCHIF
+629 SYATAKTIS
-638 NENGTVFRF
+638 NPAGTVFRF
-647 QNVSASSPVT
+647 QNVTTGEPTT
-657 VILHSFELTGTTTN
+657 VLLHSFAVTGKTTN

-686 NLTGLS
+686 NLTNLTAS
-692 APTYYRVRNAS
+692 TYLRVRNAS
-703 STNWSDIVGVLPGMV
+703 STNWSDIVAVLPGMV
-718 PSALTSEPAATN
+718 PSGLATEPAATN

-743 YQVDVASG
+743 YQVDVADG

-756 TSTCPAASLGTNQ
+756 TSTCPAASLGTNE

-781 VSEKTSSTNLSV
+781 VNSVTTSVNLAKGPAYCSV
-793 APGYSYSS
+793 AKY
-801 AYLGHYL
+801 AGHYL
-808 AGANDQALQS
+808 AGYPGQALQS
-818 WDFPLYGATC
+818 YDFPLYGATG

-835 CPWNAKYASCGI
+835 CPWNAKNATCGI
-847 TVSTLR
+847 TTSVLR

-863 NFLGECLANS
+863 NFIGECRAS
-873 TTDEDWAGQSFD
+873 SVTDEVWSAQSYD
-885 LPYLDGETFAV
+885 LPYLDGETLAV
-896 KIVAPYGEYT
+896 KIVAPYAERHTDSLG
-906 PRNDTPNGTKSIRGA
+906 GSIRGA
-921 GLKNVRLS
+921 GLKNVKLS
-929 FSGTTGRYCDANRPA
+929 FSGTTGRYCDANRPE

-950 TAPSDTIEGL
+950 TSPSDLIEGL
-960 TPETPYWIRVQ
+960 SPETPYWIRVQ

-994 DQPSAEDTPI
+994 DQPSSEVTPVS
-1004 TTTWDFTVPEGW
+1004 TTWDFTVPEGW
-1016 SDYPTSNSRYNGET
+1016 SLCDDDLYSGET
-1030 NVNNHI
+1030 NVNNRT
-1036 WTLKNCY
+1036 WSLGNCY
-1043 VKPSDEAS
+1043 VRPTDDTT
-1051 GDTGFVYLY
+1051 GDIGYVYLY
-1060 DPTNSYAIS
+1060 KPTNSYAIT
-1069 PAFVGVVTQ
+1069 PAFAGVVTQ

-1084 PASSNV
+1084 PASAAD
-1090 TRQASLYASTDGGA
+1090 TRQATLYASTDGGA
-1104 TFSLVGDCPVPL
+1104 TFSLVGTCATPL
-1116 KQTYTNTFAFN
+1116 KQTYTNTFSFT
-1127 PPLDGGDHGV
+1127 PPLDGGEHGI

-1156 IEGTS
+1156 IDGTS

-1201 ANGKTNAWAAG
+1201 ANGSTNAWAAG
-1212 RGLTYGMVEDMGTID
+1212 RGITYGMVEDMGTID

-1247 PLGHQTNEV
+1247 PLGWQTNEV
-1256 IIDNVDTA
+1256 VIDNVDTA
-1264 ASLASRVTYGGNW
+1264 AALASRVTYGGNW
-1277 GDTGQTDYYYGNAGE
+1277 GNTSQTDYYYGNAGE

-1311 RPNLPAAGEYP
+1311 RPDLPAAGEYP

-1329 GSDRVPQLYRVHHG
+1329 GSDRVPQLYRVHHA

-1358 GWVWLGNFWFDAGT
+1358 GWVWLGNYWFDAGT

-1385 PNRTIIADAVR
+1385 DDGTIIADAVR

-1408 AGISGYERELEGA
+1408 AGKSGYERELEGA

-1427 MVMDSQGLSAT
+1427 MVLDSQGLSDS
-1438 IYHAA
+1438 IYNSTASH
-1443 GGPDQD
+1443 DQD

-1464 TAADD
+1464 TND
-1469 DGWTPE
+1469 WP

-1523 SNMTLAHDHGVVAT
+1523 SNMTAAHAHGIVAT

-1557 SIYTKMDNTIAE
+1557 SIYAKMDNTIAE

-1576 LDAAIMKSATGR
+1576 LDAAIMKSPTGR
-1588 EWLARSCLRGVLR
+1588 EWLARSALRGILR

-1608 SDSALTV
+1608 SDSTLTV
-1615 REISAPAA
+1615 REISAPDA
-1623 PVSVAATNSG
+1623 PIKVAATNSG
-1633 LGCVTVSWKMPVTD
+1633 LNCVTVSWKMPVSTNRLSD
-1647 QLYPDPHTGFV
+1647 EHTGFV

-1670 PVAISSP
+1670 PVAISSSQTE
-1677 ARDYAH
+1677 YAH
-1683 KFTDLPVGTPYYF
+1683 KFTDLPAGNPYYF

-1715 GLSDDGSTADVLI
+1715 ALSDDGSTADVLV
-1728 VDGFKRNDGSLS
+1728 VDGFKRNDGAQS

-1746 NNLDGNVTLVRPK
+1746 NNLKGDVTLVRPR

-1765 YVKEHGNAIAAAGK
+1765 YVKEHGNAIAAAGR
-1779 SFDFMDAS
+1779 SFDFMDAA
-1787 RVTSSDLARYPK
+1787 RVTSTDLARYPK
-1799 VVWCLGT
+1799 VVWCLGE
-1806 ESTADETFSYEE
+1806 ESTADETFSYDE
-1818 QQLLATYLAN
+1818 QQLIATYLAN
-1828 HGALFVS
+1828 HGALLVS
-1835 GSEIGWDL
+1835 GAEIGWDL
-1843 DYKGSAADKA
+1843 WNKGSASDKA
-1853 FFNNWLHCAYVADAA
+1853 FMTNWLHCTYVND
-1868 ATNAVRGKSSTY
+1868 NGGSGVVSGKSGTFLASTRGD
-1880 FSSLSL
+1880 FNHDGLLS
-1886 AFNRTNALDDIYAA
+1886 DMYAA
-1900 KYPDILAPAPGSEA
+1900 EYPDTLAPVGEA
-1914 FVAAAYGTASS
+1914 FVAATYGGTSG
-1925 TNGAII
+1925 TNAAII

-1937 CRTVVMGFPFETV
+1937 CRTVVMGYPFETV
-1950 TDATQRNKLM
+1950 TDATRRNTLM
-1960 KKVLD
+1960 KKILEWFD
-1965 FFEENTTPPS
+1965 DAQTAPS
-1975 WIGDPAYTTG
+1975 WIGERAYTTG
-1985 LGGEVAIDLKTQ
+1985 VGGEIVIDLKSQ
-1997 VTGYPS
+1997 VTGFPS

-2008 TGSLDSRTGGAVD
+2008 VGTLDSRTGGEVD
-2021 ESAYIIAEDGFI
+2021 EHAYLVAEDGFI
-2033 FLASPDAGIGEGT
+2033 FEASPDDGIGIGT
-2046 YTFTFLAS
+2046 YTFTFRAE
-2054 NGTGGDVY
+2054 NAAGTID
-2062 QDVIITVGNS
+2062 QDVVVTVGNA
-2072 PIWQAIPDILVDLDA
+2072 PVWQAIPDIPVDLDA
-2087 DTTVNLYRYLS
+2087 ETTVNLYQYLS
-2098 GDPIPDLALDTDHTV
+2098 GDPPPSLALDPAHTS
-2113 ADSATYEFDAGEGFL
+2113 ADGATYEFDANEGFL
-2128 VIGPVSNS
+2128 VIGPVSTPT
-2136 VTNVFAFTASNAY
+2136 TNIFTFTAVNQY
-2149 GTASVTFTNAIRR
+2149 DTASVTFTNVIRR

-2176 KYFGNAT
+2176 QHFGGAT
-2183 ACNPNLDSDGD
+2183 ACNPNLDPDGD

-2202 MLATDPT
+2202 ILGTDPNDT
-2209 DASSF
+2209 SS
-2214 FELMSAPGDSPDE
+2214 
-2227 VYFTWPS
+2227 YFTLQAVSGDTEGETWLYWPS
-2234 ATGTTFT
+2234 ATGLTYTIYA
-2241 LWSSTNILAGTNGFA
+2241 STNLLGGIESFTIFTNLPADPPDNILPVT
-2256 PFQTNIVGD
+2256 PS
-2265 QITITNPSPD
+2265 NPA
-2275 TTFYY
+2275 TFYRLEAN
-2280 MTFP
+2280 

>member
-1 MNFRF
+1 MKTFVSFFRF
-6 LSPVPARILAVMKT
+6 ATI
-20 SLHLL
+20 
-25 RFAAIATLFAA
+25 AALFAA
-36 SAPLAAA
+36 APAAFAQDPDNAPL
-43 QDIDEGLLEDPA
+43 DDPA
-55 PFDVPDVS
+55 PFEVPDVS
-63 EADFPFAPPADI
+63 ESDFPFAPPADI
-75 ETFVPIHQLE
+75 ADFVPIHQLE
-85 LEAHPDGQTAA
+85 IEAHPDGQTAA
-96 QRRRALKAIPS
+96 QRRRALKAIP
-107 RSVIQPRAMTSGA
+107 RKSVLVPRDSGVSAGA

-128 WAEEGDYLS
+128 WAEAGDYLS

-149 SAEASSSGA
+149 SAEVGSAGA
-158 ISSLHGWN
+158 ISSLHAWN
-166 TDPVVEMAHT
+166 TDPVVETAHS

-187 FGEASNHALLTNSAA
+187 FGESSNHALLTNSTA

-307 AQWQGASSWCSV
+307 AKWQGASSWCSV

-348 AATTNIGAKSVG
+348 AASTTLGAKSAG
-360 SSYSAAVV
+360 SSYSAAVT
-368 YPNAAAAAETYGRHW
+368 YPNAAAAAETHGRHW
-383 DTNGSVPYYTYKSGT
+383 DTNSSCPYYAYTSGT

-406 DTESLGLKYDYAKS
+406 DTESLGLKYDYAQDKN
-420 KGLGG
+420 LGG

-437 EELWT
+437 DDLWD
-442 LLGDELGNYTPPG
+442 LLGEKFGEYTPEG
-455 VTIPT
+455 SDTGGGSSAS
-460 TAPGPAAIATGV
+460 APEARATGID
-472 GADSA
+472 ATSA
-477 LLSWTPATEDPTG
+477 LFSWTPAVADPDG
-490 YVIQSAPSAEGLAN
+490 YVVQSAASPAGL
-504 GYWVDVPLVFSN
+504 VDGSWQVVPMVFSN
-516 SFSSAEGWVTNSI
+516 SFSTAEGWVTNSV
-529 AMNTTNTVTVGGAR
+529 AMNTTNTVTVGGDR

-557 YQDPGYVFISFTNS
+557 YQDPGYIYVSFTNS

-581 VTQLALRVRAAA
+581 VTQLALRVRSAA
-593 SSNLENRKLRVLSAP
+593 SSNLANRKLRVLAAA
-608 AGSANF
+608 AGTTNF
-614 TEIGTY
+614 TEVGTY

-629 ANATSCHIF
+629 AYATSCNIF
-638 NENGTVFRF
+638 NENGTIFRF
-647 QNVSASSPVT
+647 KNVSSSSPVT
-657 VILHSFELTGTTTN
+657 VLLHSFELTGTTTN
-671 WVAAPGATVTDTCAT
+671 WVAATGTTLADTCAT

-692 APTYYRVRNAS
+692 SPVSLRVRNAA
-703 STNWSDIVGVLPGMV
+703 STNWSDIVTVTPGMV
-718 PSALTSEPAATN
+718 PSSLTATPGSDGTSLALA
-730 IALSWTAAPGAAA
+730 WTAATGAAA

-751 PYTNW
+751 PFTNW
-756 TSTCPAASLGTNQ
+756 TATCPSASLGTNQ

-781 VSEKTSSTNLSV
+781 ASEKSGSSNLAV
-793 APGYSYSS
+793 GPGWCS
-801 AYLGHYL
+801 ASTYLGHYL
-808 AGANDQALQS
+808 AGTDDQALQS

-835 CPWNAKYASCGI
+835 CPWNAKYASCGV

-863 NFLGECLANS
+863 NFLAECRAS
-873 TTDEDWAGQSFD
+873 SVTDEVWSAQSYA
-885 LPYLDGETFAV
+885 LPYLDAETLAV
-896 KIVAPYGEYT
+896 KITAPYGEFT
-906 PRNDTPNGTKSIRGA
+906 PRNDSPTSTNKSIRGA
-921 GLKNVRLS
+921 GLKDIKLS
-929 FSGTTGRYCDANRPA
+929 FSGAVGRYNDANRPD

-950 TAPSDTIEGL
+950 TSPSDLVEGL
-960 TPETPYWIRVQ
+960 APETPYWVRVQ
-971 ALTENTRSVWVETTA
+971 ALTENTRSVWTELPGPVTTLEEPA
-986 TTTEDTGG
+986 PEE
-994 DQPSAEDTPI
+994 PSSEVTPVS
-1004 TTTWDFTVPEGW
+1004 TTWDFTVPEGW
-1016 SDYPTSNSRYNGET
+1016 ALCDDALYSGET
-1030 NVNNHI
+1030 NVNNHT
-1036 WTLKNCY
+1036 WTLGNCY
-1043 VKPSDEAS
+1043 VRPTDLTA
-1051 GDTGFVYLY
+1051 GDTGYVYLY
-1060 DPTNSYAIS
+1060 NPTNSYAVT
-1069 PAFVGVVTQ
+1069 PAFAGVVTQ
-1078 VTTLFR
+1078 TTAVFR

-1090 TRQASLYASTDGGA
+1090 TRQATLYASTDGGA
-1104 TFSLVGDCPVPL
+1104 TFTLVGVCPTPL
-1116 KQTYTNTFAFN
+1116 KQNYTNTFAFT
-1127 PPLDGGDHGV
+1127 PPLDGGEQGV

-1156 IEGTS
+1156 IDGTS

-1170 SYSPFGTSTAEQPHG
+1170 SWSPFGTSTAEQPHG
-1185 ALSGIV
+1185 CLSGIV
-1191 LYLSAGHGFT
+1191 LYAAAGHGLT
-1201 ANGKTNAWAAG
+1201 ANASTNAWAAG
-1212 RGLTYGMVEDMGTID
+1212 RGITYGMVEDMGTID

-1237 KAGATIVPMR
+1237 KAGATVVPMR
-1247 PLGHQTNEV
+1247 PLGYQTNEV
-1256 IIDNVDTA
+1256 VIDNVDTD
-1264 ASLASRVTYGGNW
+1264 STLASRVTYGGNW
-1277 GDTGQTDYYYGNAGE
+1277 GNTSQTDYYYGKSGE

-1311 RPNLPAAGEYP
+1311 RPDLPAAGEYP

-1329 GSDRVPQLYRVHHG
+1329 GSDRVPQLYRVHHA

-1358 GWVWLGNFWFDAGT
+1358 GWVWLGNYWFDVGT
-1372 NGCVNISNYAPGF
+1372 NGCVNISNYAPDFEDG
-1385 PNRTIIADAVR
+1385 TVIADAVR

-1408 AGISGYERELEGA
+1408 AGKSGVERELEGA

-1427 MVMDSQGLSAT
+1427 MVLNSQGLSAT
-1438 IYHAA
+1438 IYDST
-1443 GGPDQD
+1443 GKDQD

-1464 TAADD
+1464 TN
-1469 DGWTPE
+1469 GWP
-1475 RWRRLYLSFHSNA
+1475 RWRRVYLSFHSNA
-1488 SGTQRGC
+1488 SGEQRGC

-1501 RVTGSYLAGQTN
+1501 RLTGSYLAGQTN
-1513 LARCIANSIV
+1513 LARCVADSIV
-1523 SNMTLAHDHGVVAT
+1523 TNMTAAHQHGIVAT

-1543 ARVLGSHYGEIYGG
+1543 TRVLGSHYGEIYGG
-1557 SIYTKMDNTIAE
+1557 SIYAKMDNTIAE

-1588 EWLARSCLRGVLR
+1588 EWLARSALRGVVRALVR
-1601 HFVTRYA
+1601 RYS
-1608 SDSALTV
+1608 SDADLTV
-1615 REISAPAA
+1615 REIFAPDA
-1623 PVSVAATNSG
+1623 PISLAATNSG
-1633 LGCVTVSWKMPVTD
+1633 AGKVTVSWKMPAGTNRMSSA
-1647 QLYPDPHTGFV
+1647 HTGFV
-1658 IYVSTNG
+1658 IYTSTNG

-1670 PVAISSP
+1670 PVPVSS
-1677 ARDYAH
+1677 AANEYSH
-1683 KFTDLPVGTPYYF
+1683 MFTGLPTGASYYF
-1696 RVCATNLGGE
+1696 RVCATNDGGE
-1706 SLSSPVAGA
+1706 SLSSPVAGVC
-1715 GLSDDGSTADVLI
+1715 LSANGAVADVLV
-1728 VDGFKRNDGSLS
+1728 VDGFKRNDGSLTPS
-1740 PTRYFA
+1740 RHFGY
-1746 NNLDGNVTLVRPK
+1746 NLSGDVALVRPK
-1759 MINSFD
+1759 MINAFD

-1779 SFDFMDAS
+1779 SFDFMDS
-1787 RVTSSDLARYPK
+1787 TRVTSTDLARYPK

-1965 FFEENTTPPS
+1965 FFEENTTPPA
-1975 WIGDPAYTTG
+1975 WIGDTAYTTG

-2008 TGSLDSRTGGAVD
+2008 TATFDDRTGEAVD
-2021 ESAYIIAEDGFI
+2021 ESAYIVAEDGFI

-2087 DTTVNLYRYLS
+2087 EFSDNLYKYVS
-2098 GDPIPDLALDTDHTV
+2098 GDPIPDLALDTNHT
-2113 ADSATYEFDAGEGFL
+2113 AAAEATYAFDANEGFFY
-2128 VIGPVSNS
+2128 IISTSTPT
-2136 VTNVFAFTASNAY
+2136 TNIFTFTASNAY
-2149 GTASVTFTNAIRR
+2149 GSASVTFTNVIRR

-2176 KYFGNAT
+2176 QHFGGPT
-2183 ACNPNLDSDGD
+2183 ACNPNLDPDAD
-2194 GFTNYQEF
+2194 GFDNLQEY
-2202 MLATDPT
+2202 LLGTDPK
-2209 DASSF
+2209 DATSRF
-2214 FELMSAPGDSPDE
+2214 VLEIVPDTND
-2227 VYFTWPS
+2227 VVWLSWPA
-2234 ATGTTFT
+2234 ATGRTYTV
-2241 LWSSTNILAGTNGFA
+2241 LSSTNLLEGPNAFTNFLENIPADPPFNLQPVTNTA
-2256 PFQTNIVGD
+2256 PVV
-2265 QITITNPSPD
+2265 
-2275 TTFYY
+2275 FYRLR
-2280 MTFP
+2280 TPL

>member
-1 MNFRF
+1 M
-6 LSPVPARILAVMKT
+6 AGMK
-20 SLHLL
+20 
-25 RFAAIATLFAA
+25 ATTFVCRALT
-36 SAPLAAA
+36 LAALFSLAAPWCA
-43 QDIDEGLLEDPA
+43 QAQIEDGDDIIDDPP
-55 PFDVPDVS
+55 PFEVPDVS
-63 EADFPFAPPADI
+63 EADFPFAPPADFAG
-75 ETFVPIHQLE
+75 FVPIHQLE
-85 LEAHPDGQTAA
+85 MEEHPDGQTAA
-96 QRRRALKAIPS
+96 QRRRALRAVPKK
-107 RSVIQPRAMTSGA
+107 SVLRPRDGGISAGA

-128 WAEEGDYLS
+128 WADTADYLS

-149 SAEASSSGA
+149 SAEVDASNGGFST
-158 ISSLHGWN
+158 LRGWN
-166 TDPVVEMAHT
+166 TDPVVETAHS

-187 FGEASNHALLTNSAA
+187 MTSSGNQRLLTNNSN
-202 CTKLITNLVAK
+202 CIKLITNLVAR
-213 TTARG
+213 TSARG
-218 GDGICIDFES
+218 GDGICIDFEN
-228 VGSWSG
+228 VGSWAG

-248 KAHAAN
+248 EAHAAN
-254 LEVSICLPSVDWY
+254 PPLEVSICLPAVDWY

-276 KIGVDYSIIMG
+276 KIGVDYSILMG
-287 YDYYYAGSATPGPVA
+287 YDYYSRDSSTPGPVA

-307 AQWQGASSWCSV
+307 GQWIGASSWCSV
-319 DYSTRYYLNKMTNAA
+319 DYSTRYYLNKMTNAS
-334 HLMLAVPYYGRRWK
+334 HLLLSVPYYGYRWQ
-348 AATTNIGAKSVG
+348 AVSCAFGAKTNG
-360 SSYSAAVV
+360 SAAISV
-368 YPNAAAAAETYGRHW
+368 YPNAAATAETYGRHW
-383 DTNGSVPYYTYKSGT
+383 DTNSFVPYTVWT
-398 NAYQCFYD
+398 NSSKYYQLFYD
-406 DTESLGLKYDYAKS
+406 DSESLALKYDYAKS

-437 EELWT
+437 EELWN
-442 LLGDELGNYTPPG
+442 LLGEKFSDYTPPG
-455 VTIPT
+455 VTLPST
-460 TAPGPAAIATGV
+460 SPGPAAIATGV
-472 GADSA
+472 NDDSA
-477 LLSWTPATEDPTG
+477 VLSWTPATEDPTG
-490 YVIQSAPSAEGLAN
+490 YVVQSAPSAAGLVD

-516 SFSSAEGWVTNSI
+516 SFSTAEGWATNNT
-529 AMNTTNTVTVGGAR
+529 AQYTTNTVSCNGTR
-543 WEVCGLEL
+543 WEVSDLQI
-551 RPGLTS
+551 RPGLTFR
-557 YQDPGYVFISFTNS
+557 QDPGYVYLTHSNA
-571 YIQTPPVQGT
+571 YIQTPPVLGT
-581 VTQLALRVRAAA
+581 ITQVAVRVAAA
-593 SSNLENRKLRVLSAP
+593 ANSNLSGRKLRVLSAP
-608 AGSANF
+608 AGTSNF
-614 TEIGTY
+614 TTIGTY
-620 ACNDNSNIL
+620 ACNDYSNLISYAAATTI
-629 ANATSCHIF
+629 ANP
-638 NENGTVFRF
+638 NGTIFRF
-647 QNVSASSPVT
+647 QNVTAGEPTT
-657 VILHSFELTGTTTN
+657 VLLNSFAITGTTTN
-671 WVAAPGATVTDTCAT
+671 WQAATGTLLTDTCAT

-718 PSALTSEPAATN
+718 PSDLAATPAATN

-756 TSTCPAASLGTNQ
+756 TATCPAASLGTNQ
-769 FLSGQSWCYTGT
+769 FLSGQTWCYTGT
-781 VSEKTSSTNLSV
+781 VSQKGSSTNLPYAPAYCSV
-793 APGYSYSS
+793 NTNYY
-801 AYLGHYL
+801 GHYL
-808 AGANDQALQS
+808 AGTTDQAIVS
-818 WDFPLYGATC
+818 WDFPLYGSTC

-835 CPWNAKYASCGI
+835 CPWNAAQASCGI
-847 TVSTLR
+847 TVSVLR

-863 NFLGECLANS
+863 NYLGECRANS
-873 TTDEDWAGQSFD
+873 TTDEDWAEQSFT
-885 LPYLDGETFAV
+885 LPYLDAETLAV
-896 KIVAPYGEYT
+896 KITAPYGEYT
-906 PRNDTPNGTKSIRGA
+906 RRADGIGTNKSIRGA
-921 GLKNVRLS
+921 GVKNVQLS
-929 FSGTTGRYCDANRPA
+929 FSGTTGRYCDANRPE

-986 TTTEDTGG
+986 STTEDTGG
-994 DQPSAEDTPI
+994 NQPSAEDTPI

-1036 WTLKNCY
+1036 WTLKDCY
-1043 VKPSDEAS
+1043 VKPSEEAS

-1078 VTTLFR
+1078 ATTIFR
-1084 PASSNV
+1084 PASADA
-1090 TRQASLYASTDGGA
+1090 TRQASLYASTNGGA
-1104 TFSLVGDCPVPL
+1104 TFSLVGDCPVPK
-1116 KQTYTNTFAFN
+1116 KQNYTTTFSFT
-1127 PPLDGGDHGV
+1127 PPLDGGDMGV
-1137 IFCASNSGTA
+1137 IFCASNSGTK

-1212 RGLTYGMVEDMGTID
+1212 RGLSYGMVEDMGTID

-1256 IIDNVDTA
+1256 VIDNVDTA

-1277 GDTGQTDYYYGNAGE
+1277 GDTSQTDYYYGNAGE
-1292 VGYRWANTCATGTT
+1292 VGYRWANTCSTGTT

-1329 GSDRVPQLYRVHHG
+1329 GSDRVPQLYRVHHA

-1358 GWVWLGNFWFDAGT
+1358 GWVWLGNYWFDAGT
-1372 NGCVNISNYAPGF
+1372 NGCVNISNHAPGF
-1385 PNRTIIADAVR
+1385 DEGTVIADAVR

-1408 AGISGYERELEGA
+1408 AGKSGVERELEGA

-1427 MVMDSQGLSAT
+1427 MVLDSQGLSAT
-1438 IYHAA
+1438 IYDSS
-1443 GGPDQD
+1443 GKDQD

-1464 TAADD
+1464 TN
-1469 DGWTPE
+1469 GWP

-1488 SGTQRGC
+1488 SGEQRGC

-1501 RVTGSYLAGQTN
+1501 RLTGSYLAGQTN
-1513 LARCIANSIV
+1513 LARCVADSIV
-1523 SNMTLAHDHGVVAT
+1523 TNMTAAHAHGIVAT

-1543 ARVLGSHYGEIYGG
+1543 TRVLGSHYGEIYGG
-1557 SIYTKMDNTIAE
+1557 SIWTKMDNTIAE

-1588 EWLARSCLRGVLR
+1588 EWLARSALRGILR

-1608 SDSALTV
+1608 SDSNLTV
-1615 REISAPAA
+1615 TETYAPDA

-1633 LGCVTVSWKMPVTD
+1633 LNCVTVSWKMPHGTN
-1647 QLYPDPHTGFV
+1647 QLSHDHTGFV

-1670 PVAISSP
+1670 PVAISSG
-1677 ARDYAH
+1677 ADEYAH
-1683 KFTDLPVGTPYYF
+1683 KFTDLPTGTPYYF
-1696 RVCATNLGGE
+1696 RVCATNAGGE

-1715 GLSDDGSTADVLI
+1715 ALSDDGSTADVLV

-1746 NNLDGNVTLVRPK
+1746 NNLNGNVTLVRPK

-1779 SFDFMDAS
+1779 SFDFMDAT
-1787 RVTSSDLARYPK
+1787 RVTSTDLARYPK

-1853 FFNNWLHCAYVADAA
+1853 FFNDWLHCAYVADTA

-1900 KYPDILAPAPGSEA
+1900 KYPDILAPAPGTEA

-1975 WIGDPAYTTG
+1975 WIGDTAYTTG
-1985 LGGEVAIDLKTQ
+1985 LGGEVPIDLKTQ

-2008 TGSLDSRTGGAVD
+2008 TATFDDRTGEAVD
-2021 ESAYIIAEDGFI
+2021 ESAYIVAEDGFI

-2046 YTFTFLAS
+2046 YRFNFLVS
-2054 NGTGGDVY
+2054 NGTGGDIN
-2062 QDVIITVGNS
+2062 QEVIITVGNS

-2087 DTTVNLYRYLS
+2087 DTTVNLYRYVS
-2098 GDPIPDLALDTDHTV
+2098 GNPIPDLALDTNRT
-2113 ADSATYEFDAGEGFL
+2113 AAATYEFDADEGFL
-2128 VIGPVSNS
+2128 VIGPSS
-2136 VTNVFAFTASNAY
+2136 TPTTNVFTFTASNAY

-2176 KYFGNAT
+2176 KYFGGAT
-2183 ACNPNLDSDGD
+2183 SCNPNLDPDND
-2194 GFTNYQEF
+2194 GFSNYQEY
-2202 MLATDPT
+2202 LLGTDPT
-2209 DASSF
+2209 DPSS
-2214 FELMSAPGDSPDE
+2214 
-2227 VYFTWPS
+2227 YFTLQAISGDTEGETWLYWPS
-2234 ATGTTFT
+2234 ATGLTYTIYT
-2241 LWSSTNILAGTNGFA
+2241 STNLLGGIESFTPAFTDLPADPPDNILPVT
-2256 PFQTNIVGD
+2256 PS
-2265 QITITNPSPD
+2265 NPA
-2275 TTFYY
+2275 TFYRLEAN
-2280 MTFP
+2280 